1 MPFYSV
7 RKKDSDVVQPL
18 PLMSYADLQ
27 KFLAENPEYEQVI
40 ETPGMV
46 KVN

>member
-7 RKKDSDVVQPL
+7 RKKQSDLVQPL
-18 PLMSYADLQ
+18 PLMSYTDFQ
-27 KFLAENPEYEQVI
+27 KFLQDNPEYEQVI
-40 ETPGMV
+40 DNAPAV